1 MYSSLI
7 ILFALHP
14 LNICMVFFVFV
25 FLFFKT
31 MHNNENVKCISHV
44 ASCSLERD
52 LEVDNRQR
60 IHQALKVEQCY
71 GRVVAGEA
79 YVSMLAS
86 DC

>member
-1 MYSSLI
+1 
-7 ILFALHP
+7 
-14 LNICMVFFVFV
+14 
-25 FLFFKT
+25 
-31 MHNNENVKCISHV
+31 MHNNENVICISHV

-79 YVSMLAS
+79 YISMLAS